1 MSKESYKTISYLL
14 AGGIG
19 LVVGLIGVWI
29 IDLVMSIKFRNT
41 YIAGIDGGDVF
52 LVLFCV
58 VVCALIFGPYFYNK
72 FYGDKHTT
80 ELRTVAKYDYT
91 SKILE
96 ITKKS
101 PELSDIIKIQ
111 EYLFSDLSYNDPTLV
126 YTGATV
132 GGVSMGGFHVEGGDY
147 DQKLSRSGRYQLI
160 YREPIAKTDFVIH
173 GIKLPKALVS
183 TAASNAVISKY
194 LNGDTIVPFYKSKM
208 DESMAKLARDSVAS
222 GDMAK
227 ALTAAQRANIEKFL
241 TKEDCTYIK
250 QWLCCEI

>member
-173 GIKLPKALVS
+173 GIKITES
-183 TAASNAVISKY
+183 TCLY
-194 LNGDTIVPFYKSKM
+194 
-208 DESMAKLARDSVAS
+208 
-222 GDMAK
+222 
-227 ALTAAQRANIEKFL
+227 
-241 TKEDCTYIK
+241 
-250 QWLCCEI
+250 CCQ